1 MVEYQELI
9 KMLKVYYHNVSILHR
24 HLAGNEWIET
34 HELLDNYY
42 NQIAK
47 DIDDVV
53 EMGLSIE
60 IDEPTIQQSL
70 DSYKELEIKNRTA
83 KESMQIVK
91 SYFNDIVAQINRI
104 KELPGDVINRLQ
116 EKQLYYRI
124 EADYK
129 LFRATVENIEK

>member
-9 KMLKVYYHNVSILHR
+9 KMLKVYYHKVSILHR
-24 HLAGNEWIET
+24 HLAGNEWFET

>member
-24 HLAGNEWIET
+24 HLAGNEWFET
-34 HELLDNYY
+34 HKLLDNYY

-70 DSYKELEIKNRTA
+70 DSYKELELKNRTA